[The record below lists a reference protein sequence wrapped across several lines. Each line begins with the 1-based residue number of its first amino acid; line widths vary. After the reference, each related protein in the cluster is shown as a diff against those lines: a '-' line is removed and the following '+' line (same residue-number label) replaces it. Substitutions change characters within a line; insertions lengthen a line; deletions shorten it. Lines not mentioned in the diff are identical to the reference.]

1 MRARAMAGVR
11 PGNGGAEILATHPVR
26 AHDRRPPGTK
36 PADLLKTMADA
47 APTQGSP
54 LARRVLVVDDEP
66 TARRSLAWLLRDAG
80 YEVLT
85 APGGA
90 EALATLDQARVDVL
104 LTDLRMP
111 GVDGLDLLRRGRI
124 LDPDLTVVMMTAHG
138 DVTDAVRAMSEGAFW
153 YVRKPLDLDQLL
165 DVLHRAILLRSL
177 REESAAAR
185 TDDAAA
191 VRAAHEVTPEV
202 APRATLD
209 QVEREAIL
217 RTMRA
222 ARGELSAAARALGV
236 GVPFLTER
244 LRRYG
249 SPP

>member
-1 MRARAMAGVR
+1 MS
-11 PGNGGAEILATHPVR
+11 
-26 AHDRRPPGTK
+26 
-36 PADLLKTMADA
+36 DA
-47 APTQGSP
+47 APTPRPP

-66 TARRSLAWLLRDAG
+66 TARRSLAWLLCDAG

-85 APGGA
+85 APDGA

-153 YVRKPLDLDQLL
+153 YVRKPVDLDQLL
-165 DVLHRAILLRSL
+165 DVLHRAFLLRSL
-177 REESAAAR
+177 REESAATR
-185 TDDAAA
+185 TADAAM
-191 VRAAHEVTPEV
+191 VRGAHEATHEASPE
-202 APRATLD
+202 APAATLD
-209 QVEREAIL
+209 AVERGAIL
-217 RTMRA
+217 RTVRA
-222 ARGELSAAARALGV
+222 VRGDLAAAARALGV
-236 GVPFLTER
+236 GVAFLTER

-249 SPP
+249 GAP

>member
-1 MRARAMAGVR
+1 M
-11 PGNGGAEILATHPVR
+11 
-26 AHDRRPPGTK
+26 RPPSRGTK
-36 PADLLKTMADA
+36 PAGLVEAMADA
-47 APTQGSP
+47 APNPGFS

-66 TARRSLAWLLRDAG
+66 TARRSLGWLLRDAG

-165 DVLHRAILLRSL
+165 DVMHRAILLRSL

-185 TDDAAA
+185 TADAAA
-191 VRAAHEVTPEV
+191 VRAAHEVPPEAEPV
-202 APRATLD
+202 GTLD
-209 QVEREAIL
+209 ALEREAIR

-222 ARGELSAAARALGV
+222 AGGDLAAAARALGV
-236 GVPFLTER
+236 GVPFLAER

-249 SPP
+249 GAP

>member
-1 MRARAMAGVR
+1 VSSTIG
-11 PGNGGAEILATHPVR
+11 PS
-26 AHDRRPPGTK
+26 GTK
-36 PADLLKTMADA
+36 PADLLETMADA
-47 APTQGSP
+47 APTLGSP

-177 REESAAAR
+177 REESASAR

-191 VRAAHEVTPEV
+191 VRAVRAAHAVTPE
-202 APRATLD
+202 AEPCATLD
-209 QVEREAIL
+209 EVEREAIV
-217 RTMRA
+217 RTVRA
-222 ARGELSAAARALGV
+222 SRGELSAAARALGV